1 MTVKPKF
8 CSNLVSDAKSATQ
21 HVLLV
26 KLVFHTSARRREILN
41 DLEHGKITLE
51 QARKLLDD
59 LRKSYSKWKR
69 DLEEGK
75 T

>member
-1 MTVKPKF
+1 MNL
-8 CSNLVSDAKSATQ
+8 SNLVNDAKSATQ

-41 DLEHGKITLE
+41 DLEHGKITHE
-51 QARKLLDD
+51 EARKLWDEVYKDYL
-59 LRKSYSKWKR
+59 KWKR
-69 DLEEGK
+69 DIEEGK

>member
-1 MTVKPKF
+1 MNL
-8 CSNLVSDAKSATQ
+8 SNLVNDAKSATR

-41 DLEHGKITLE
+41 DLEHGKITPE

-69 DLEEGK
+69 DIEEGK

>member
-1 MTVKPKF
+1 MKPKF
-8 CSNLVSDAKSATQ
+8 CSNLVNDAKSATQ

-41 DLEHGKITLE
+41 DLEHGKITVE
-51 QARKLLDD
+51 QARKLLSD
-59 LRKSYSKWKR
+59 LWKSYSKWKR
-69 DLEEGK
+69 DIEEGK